1 MGGIYWFLK
10 IMIIKEVVFTNLIAG
25 YVRTVAILLEIAP
38 SKKAE
43 KAERDSG
50 EEDPF
55 PAVFSFPS
63 KSLCFS

>member
-1 MGGIYWFLK
+1 MWDLLCVFFFNEGR
-10 IMIIKEVVFTNLIAG
+10 VVFTNLIAG

-50 EEDPF
+50 EDPF
-55 PAVFSFPS
+55 PAFFIFPS